1 MAKSDPAYP
10 TGDDPR
16 MKGPE
21 DPRSLTLFLCGDVM
35 LGRGVDQILPTP
47 SNPQLLEPV
56 VRSALQYV
64 KLAEEQHG
72 RIPRP
77 VSFDYVWGDA
87 LSELEKV
94 RPAARIINLETSV
107 TTSGDPWP
115 DKQIHY
121 RMHPANVPCLKAARI
136 DCCVL
141 ANNHVLD
148 WGRSGLD
155 ETLATLHAAGI
166 QTAGAGHD
174 EKEAA
179 SAAVITVSAAT
190 RILVYGFGA
199 PSSGVDRKWRANRHR
214 SGVNFLEHL
223 STRVA
228 EDIGRQLSR
237 DRLPGD
243 IVIASLHWGGNW
255 GYEVTRSE
263 REFAH
268 RLIDTAGVDVVHG
281 HSSHHAKGIEVYERK
296 LILYGCGDLLND
308 YEGIGGYE
316 EFRGDLALMY
326 FPTLEADT
334 GDLLGLG
341 MVPTQTRRLRINRAS
356 PDDARWLAERMDR
369 ECARFGTR
377 VTQASRDSL
386 VLDWAR

>member
-1 MAKSDPAYP
+1 
-10 TGDDPR
+10 
-16 MKGPE
+16 
-21 DPRSLTLFLCGDVM
+21 M

-47 SNPQLLEPV
+47 SKPQLFEPV
-56 VRSALQYV
+56 VRSALEYV
-64 KLAEEQHG
+64 RLAEKHHG
-72 RIPRP
+72 TIPRP
-77 VSFDYVWGDA
+77 VTFEYVWGDA
-87 LSELEKV
+87 LSELESV

-107 TTSGDPWP
+107 TTSGDARP

-121 RMHPANVPCLKAARI
+121 RMHPANSPCLKVAGI

-155 ETLATLHAAGI
+155 ETLAALHSAGI
-166 QTAGAGHD
+166 QTAGAGLG

-179 SAAVITVSAAT
+179 SAAVITASAGT
-190 RILVYGFGA
+190 RILVYGFA
-199 PSSGVDRKWRANRHR
+199 VPSSGVPRKWRADRRR
-214 SGVNFLEHL
+214 SGVNLLEHL
-223 STRVA
+223 SVGVA
-228 EDIGRQLSR
+228 GDIGRRISL
-237 DRLPGD
+237 DRRSGD

-255 GYEVTRSE
+255 GYEVSKSE

-268 RLIDTAGVDVVHG
+268 RLIDTAGVDVVQG
-281 HSSHHAKGIEVYERK
+281 HSSHHVKGIEVYQRK

-316 EFRGDLALMY
+316 DFRGDLALMY

-356 PDDARWLAERMDR
+356 PDDVRWLAERMDR
-369 ECARFGTR
+369 ECIRFGSR

-386 VLDWAR
+386 VLDWDDRAHNTSGA